1 MKPIKSL
8 LLIVLLL
15 ALSAPAIAQS
25 SLGIGTSD
33 PQIAVNGPFAGLLA
47 TINTYQQQFYRAM
60 TEALKDMRQDPSQ
73 LWLLVG
79 LSFAYGIF
87 HAAGPGHGKA
97 IISSYMIA
105 NEVELKRG
113 VILSF
118 LAAFLQGIMALI
130 VVGSVYFVLRGTS
143 VSMTDAT
150 YGLELAS
157 YGLIII
163 VGLWLLWQK
172 LSALRK
178 TASHSHSHDH
188 HDHAHSHDH
197 SHVGDSH
204 ACDHC
209 GHAHMPD
216 PKTLSGTVSL
226 KQAWSAVLA
235 VGIRPCS
242 GAIIVLSFALL
253 NGLFLGGVLSVFAMA
268 IGTAITVSILATLA
282 VTAKNAAMRFSSEK
296 SSAMRIGA
304 IIEIIGA
311 LFVLLL
317 GILLLTA
324 AL

>member
-1 MKPIKSL
+1 MKPITSF
-8 LLIVLLL
+8 LLIILFL

-33 PQIAVNGPFAGLLA
+33 PQISVSGPFAGLLA

-60 TEALKDMRQDPSQ
+60 TEALKDMREDPSQ

-79 LSFAYGIF
+79 LSFAYGVF

-113 VILSF
+113 VVLSF
-118 LAAFLQGIMALI
+118 MAAFLQGIMALI

-143 VSMTDAT
+143 ISMTDAT
-150 YGLELAS
+150 HGLELAS

-163 VGLWLLWQK
+163 VGLWLLWRK
-172 LSALRK
+172 LAALRQ

-188 HDHAHSHDH
+188 HDHDHHDH
-197 SHVGDSH
+197 VHVGDHH

-253 NGLFLGGVLSVFAMA
+253 NGLYLGGVLSVFAMA

>member
-1 MKPIKSL
+1 
-8 LLIVLLL
+8 
-15 ALSAPAIAQS
+15 
-25 SLGIGTSD
+25 
-33 PQIAVNGPFAGLLA
+33 
-47 TINTYQQQFYRAM
+47 
-60 TEALKDMRQDPSQ
+60 
-73 LWLLVG
+73 
-79 LSFAYGIF
+79 
-87 HAAGPGHGKA
+87 
-97 IISSYMIA
+97 
-105 NEVELKRG
+105 
-113 VILSF
+113 
-118 LAAFLQGIMALI
+118 
-130 VVGSVYFVLRGTS
+130 
-143 VSMTDAT
+143 
-150 YGLELAS
+150 
-157 YGLIII
+157 
-163 VGLWLLWQK
+163 
-172 LSALRK
+172 
-178 TASHSHSHDH
+178 
-188 HDHAHSHDH
+188 
-197 SHVGDSH
+197 
-204 ACDHC
+204 
-209 GHAHMPD
+209 MPD